1 MKLYLVI
8 IIGDYP
14 DNEDIEFGIFD
25 KEKAEEIANSIND
38 KIKKVNLDYS
48 QLYDSI
54 EDLSYEEGNIKIDE
68 FDKQNE
74 YHNEIRNY
82 DRAIVSEFEFNQ
94 INEEE
99 KHFLNT

>member
-1 MKLYLVI
+1 MKLYLVT

-14 DNEDIEFGIFD
+14 DTGDIEFGIFD
-25 KEKAEEIANSIND
+25 KEKAEEIANSINE
-38 KIKKVNLDYS
+38 KIKKVDSDYS

-54 EDLSYEEGNIKIDE
+54 RHLSDVENNLKIDDFE
-68 FDKQNE
+68 KQNE
-74 YHNEIRNY
+74 YHDEIRNY
-82 DRAIVSEFEFNQ
+82 DRAIVSEFKFNQ